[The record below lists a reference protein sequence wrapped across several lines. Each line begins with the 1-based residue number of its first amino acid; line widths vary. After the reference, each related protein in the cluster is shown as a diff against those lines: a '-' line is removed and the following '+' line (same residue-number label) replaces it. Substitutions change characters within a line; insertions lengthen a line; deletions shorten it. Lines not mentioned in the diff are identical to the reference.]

1 MPGAPEFEISAT
13 FHCLCMSFLQNLP
26 WDGAGPGRS
35 WDHCLMGSWGHRQ
48 VASPTSR
55 GFGFPSTRGHDV
67 PLVTRP
73 TGLSSTVDITS
84 ASFLS
89 PALDPSPPPP
99 PNDTSVPSVCLRGC
113 LGHGEELNNSKLSD
127 LSSKTSTL
135 GVSSPDRI
143 PYCQGLEREGQFQGA
158 LPIFLERKRKSLEMA
173 RWWAR
178 LPQKPALC
186 AATRQWLRLPNAKE
200 VVLPRACASQ
210 QIVTNK
216 AVRDGLPPALSE
228 ASPAPG

>member
-1 MPGAPEFEISAT
+1 MLPSSP
-13 FHCLCMSFLQNLP
+13 LP
-26 WDGAGPGRS
+26 WTP
-35 WDHCLMGSWGHRQ
+35 
-48 VASPTSR
+48 V
-55 GFGFPSTRGHDV
+55 
-67 PLVTRP
+67 
-73 TGLSSTVDITS
+73 
-84 ASFLS
+84 
-89 PALDPSPPPP
+89 PPP

-143 PYCQGLEREGQFQGA
+143 PYCQGLEREGQFPGA